1 MHTELEME
9 NMLILFQQYWPK
21 LVSSA
26 WFAIF
31 NLIIFAIYGGSKK
44 YRVERFLTWFFMSPA
59 FVSIIGEQIVIKIYT
74 YLIYNLYFKDNYN
87 GLFIALNIFFD
98 AIFIVIGGM
107 LFSYCTGLNKY
118 VGATVYMQH
127 VCVERL
133 TLLIAIS
140 YVGYI
145 GFYFIF
151 QLVIFAFLYK
161 DMNYMFTTK
170 NINWKNVFLYLVGLF
185 YILDLL
191 YASYFLFPE
200 LSTESFNLANIFWL
214 DAVALITSIFV
225 LGYEKIAIR
234 AGKEYDAKINYFRRL
249 QSSQENIII
258 TLTEISEAKSG
269 ETGQHVRRVSEYSS
283 LLAKTLNL
291 SFSEVEHIKIAAMMH
306 DLGKLLISHEIVE
319 KPDKLTDEEYE
330 LMKEHTQYGW
340 DILSNSEGDIM
351 EMARV
356 IALQHHERWDGKG
369 YPNGLQRDEISI
381 YAQIVSVAD
390 VFDALTSE
398 RAYKNAWPIE
408 KAKQEI
414 IRQRGEQFSPVVVDA
429 FISCFDE
436 IKAINEKY
444 ND

>member
-44 YRVERFLTWFFMSPA
+44 YRVERFLTWFLMSPA

-145 GFYFIF
+145 GFYFP
-151 QLVIFAFLYK
+151 AC
-161 DMNYMFTTK
+161 
-170 NINWKNVFLYLVGLF
+170 NICLF
-185 YILDLL
+185 
-191 YASYFLFPE
+191 
-200 LSTESFNLANIFWL
+200 
-214 DAVALITSIFV
+214 V
-225 LGYEKIAIR
+225 
-234 AGKEYDAKINYFRRL
+234 
-249 QSSQENIII
+249 
-258 TLTEISEAKSG
+258 
-269 ETGQHVRRVSEYSS
+269 
-283 LLAKTLNL
+283 
-291 SFSEVEHIKIAAMMH
+291 
-306 DLGKLLISHEIVE
+306 
-319 KPDKLTDEEYE
+319 
-330 LMKEHTQYGW
+330 
-340 DILSNSEGDIM
+340 
-351 EMARV
+351 
-356 IALQHHERWDGKG
+356 
-369 YPNGLQRDEISI
+369 
-381 YAQIVSVAD
+381 
-390 VFDALTSE
+390 
-398 RAYKNAWPIE
+398 
-408 KAKQEI
+408 
-414 IRQRGEQFSPVVVDA
+414 
-429 FISCFDE
+429 
-436 IKAINEKY
+436 
-444 ND
+444 

>member
-9 NMLILFQQYWPK
+9 NMLVLFQQYWPK
-21 LVSSA
+21 LISGA

-31 NLIIFAIYGGSKK
+31 NLIIFALYGGSKK
-44 YRVERFLTWFFMSPA
+44 YLVERFLTGFLISPSL
-59 FVSIIGEQIVIKIYT
+59 VSIIGEQIVIKIYT
-74 YLIYNLYFKDNYN
+74 YLIYNLHFDDKYS
-87 GLFIALNIFFD
+87 GLFIALNITFD
-98 AIFIVIGGM
+98 AIFIIIGGM
-107 LFSYCTGLNKY
+107 LFTHCTGLNKF

-214 DAVALITSIFV
+214 DAVALITSTFV

-249 QSSQENIII
+249 QSSQESIII